1 MWQSVL
7 EYKIMFKEYEVLPRS
22 IESFKKNSG
31 KVIIRIDLYDYLF
44 IRIYKKWKKDAYEKK
59 LFGV

>member
-22 IESFKKNSG
+22 IKSFKKNSG

-44 IRIYKKWKKDAYEKK
+44 IRIYKKWKKDAYYTK